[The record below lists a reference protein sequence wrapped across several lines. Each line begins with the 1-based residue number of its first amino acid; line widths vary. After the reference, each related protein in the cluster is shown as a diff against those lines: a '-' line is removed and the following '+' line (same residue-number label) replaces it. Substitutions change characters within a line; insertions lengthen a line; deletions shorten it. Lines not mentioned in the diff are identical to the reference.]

1 LEFPAVAANSRQIRA
16 DSGIV
21 LDLRA
26 AAGPGRGMVSGG
38 DTVHGIALIA
48 IVATAA
54 VARTAN
60 LQ

>member
-1 LEFPAVAANSRQIRA
+1 
-16 DSGIV
+16 
-21 LDLRA
+21 
-26 AAGPGRGMVSGG
+26 MVSGG